1 MAELTDIVE
10 DSIIADL
17 NLDPAIAVW
26 NPEPHD
32 GPNAKGGEGDP
43 GDGDDQLL
51 IIVVSAEDRG
61 DFAGAGGAGIKTIG
75 IEIELTQNVGINP
88 DTSVIS
94 AIAEKIA
101 DRLPATHLLD
111 FSRHLA
117 FCTKRL
123 KVFRIEASETEKT
136 IDIDLVRQR
145 IVAREFICGQIG

>member
-1 MAELTDIVE
+1 MELTDLVE

-17 NLDPAIAVW
+17 ILDSAIALW

-43 GDGDDQLL
+43 GDGDDQALL
-51 IIVVSAEDRG
+51 IVVSAQDRG
-61 DFAGAGGAGIKTIG
+61 DFSGAPGAGVKTIG

-88 DTSVIS
+88 DTTLVSQV
-94 AIAEKIA
+94 AEKIA

-123 KVFRIEASETEKT
+123 KVFRIESSETERT
-136 IDIDLVRQR
+136 EDIDLVRQR
-145 IVAREFICGQIG
+145 IITREFLCAQVG

>member
-1 MAELTDIVE
+1 MELTDLLE

-17 NLDPAIAVW
+17 LLDPAIALW

-43 GDGDDQLL
+43 GDGDDQAL

-61 DFAGAGGAGIKTIG
+61 DFSGAPGAGVKTLG

-88 DTSVIS
+88 DTTLVST
-94 AIAEKIA
+94 IAEKIA
-101 DRLPATHLLD
+101 DRLPATHLSD

-123 KVFRIEASETEKT
+123 KVFRIESSETERV

-145 IVAREFICGQIG
+145 IVTREFLCAQVG

>member
-1 MAELTDIVE
+1 MELIDLVE

-17 NLDPAIAVW
+17 LLDAAIAVW

-43 GDGDDQLL
+43 GDGDDQALL
-51 IIVVSAEDRG
+51 IVVSAEDRG
-61 DFAGAGGAGIKTIG
+61 DFSGATGAGVKTIG

-88 DTSVIS
+88 DTTLVSQV
-94 AIAEKIA
+94 AEKIA
-101 DRLPATHLLD
+101 DRLPATHLSD

-123 KVFRIEASETEKT
+123 KVFRIESSETEKT
-136 IDIDLVRQR
+136 EDIDLVRQR
-145 IVAREFICGQIG
+145 IVAREFLCAQIG